1 MNKYSRW
8 TQCETLNQY
17 PAEFCLT
24 AQIWPIQLAQSC
36 AEQSSVSTAYDALTY
51 YVLKPSTDHVTYVGS
66 SKEYQIKSGTM
77 YRELAQSVLS
87 FVLHIVWVFQASH
100 SNYTKVHSSCF
111 LSRAYHRHRWRQL
124 FLEHTPD
131 KKAELKNKKIS
142 CQNNFIYRS
151 KVSVYQYANT
161 GWWSRRQLFQLLMY
175 VIVRDPTKSYSISSV
190 CNAECLE
197 KLMRILL
204 LTGFWTL
211 MADP

>member
-36 AEQSSVSTAYDALTY
+36 AEQSSVSAAYDALTY

-87 FVLHIVWVFQASH
+87 FVLHIVWVFQANH

-111 LSRAYHRHRWRQL
+111 LSRAYHRHQWRQL

-131 KKAELKNKKIS
+131 KKAELKNKKIC
-142 CQNNFIYRS
+142 CQNNFIYLRWVCIS
-151 KVSVYQYANT
+151 TQKPVDCREGNY
-161 GWWSRRQLFQLLMY
+161 F
-175 VIVRDPTKSYSISSV
+175 SYWRMS
-190 CNAECLE
+190 
-197 KLMRILL
+197 L
-204 LTGFWTL
+204 LTGPNKSLQHFRCL
-211 MADP
+211 